1 MPKAARLLLSTVC
14 LTFATVALQ
23 ASAEPGRGPL
33 LHRGDRIAVTVF
45 NHPELSSTVSVSSDG
60 SINVPVVGTIAA
72 ANAPTS
78 VVTARVQQA
87 LRSYLKYPAV
97 GIRILQQGQSVFV
110 TGAFV
115 GVLPYEPGETVGSAI
130 GALRTQISRTNPA
143 TATLDPTT
151 TAYDLRNVR
160 LEHDGKIAGPYNVE
174 NVNRAGSAGP
184 ALSPGDRIM
193 LANKPVRVDIQG
205 DVKIPGPVYLYNGET
220 LAQALNEAGG
230 INGTSS
236 TAHVTLTRDGTKAD
250 VSAAGTDFIAP
261 AHNGDVVTMHPAPR
275 VNVYGMVTT
284 PGEAL
289 LKSDTTLM
297 SALYSAGGPNKYA
310 DLKHIEVVHNN
321 AHQSYDISRL
331 THGDLKQNP
340 QIADGDTIFV
350 PEGHKIDPSLFFQA
364 LGAANSVRRY
374 P

>member
-1 MPKAARLLLSTVC
+1 MRRATS
-14 LTFATVALQ
+14 LTIPGLAVALAMVSSQ
-23 ASAEPGRGPL
+23 AYADSSHGPL
-33 LHRGDRIAVTVF
+33 LHKGDRVLVTVF
-45 NHPELSSTVSVSSDG
+45 NHPELSTTVNVASDG
-60 SINVPVVGTIAA
+60 SINVPVAGTVPA

-87 LRSYLKYPAV
+87 LLPYLKYPAV
-97 GIRILQQGQSVFV
+97 GIRVLQQGQSIFV

-130 GALRTQISRTNPA
+130 GALRTQIARTNP
-143 TATLDPTT
+143 TTGTLDPTT

-160 LEHDGKIAGPYNVE
+160 LEHDGKMSGPYNVE
-174 NVNRAGSAGP
+174 NFNRAGGAGP

-193 LANKPVRVDIQG
+193 LANKPVRVDIHG
-205 DVKIPGPVYLYNGET
+205 DVKVPGPVYLYDGET
-220 LAQALNEAGG
+220 MAQALDEAGG

-236 TAHVTLTRDGTKAD
+236 TAHITLTRDGVTRD
-250 VSAAGTDFIAP
+250 VSSAGTDFVTP
-261 AHNGDVVTMHPAPR
+261 AHNGDIVTMRPAPR

-289 LKSDTTLM
+289 LKSDTTLL

-310 DLKHIEVVHNN
+310 DLRHIEVVHNQ
-321 AHQSYDISRL
+321 AHVSYDISRL

-340 QIADGDTIFV
+340 QLVDGDTVFV
-350 PEGHKIDPSLFFQA
+350 PEGHKLDPGLFLQA
-364 LGAANSVRRY
+364 LGAVRRY